1 MTLVVGMARTYWAE
15 RRYVLGVVLGEWL
28 GLEWRPEEHPHAD
41 VRIRLDGEDDRV
53 VTLPDVLF
61 ATDRARWLTT
71 AAPAPTSSRRT
82 AAARLQFGMTMLRRS
97 PKN

>member
-1 MTLVVGMARTYWAE
+1 MTLVVGMARSYWAE

-28 GLEWRPEEHPHAD
+28 GLEWRPEEHRHAD

-71 AAPAPTSSRRT
+71 AALPREPLPRRAVGDVGAGVLT
-82 AAARLQFGMTMLRRS
+82 A
-97 PKN
+97 N